1 MYPVIRFRNSMF
13 LPKTQEYALRCMAQ
27 IALMPWETSLNAD
40 QLSQLTGVP
49 RSYISK
55 VLQKLTSAKL
65 LVGEKGHGGGFKLAR
80 PPSTIT
86 FSQILEASGFTI
98 DPDHCISGWVS
109 CNLKN
114 PCPLHSSFSR
124 LKKTFF
130 DWASKTSL
138 SEVSSSAAV
147 REQLKNLSQKKA
159 ARKNC

>member
-1 MYPVIRFRNSMF
+1 MIRFRESMF

-27 IALMPWETSLNAD
+27 IALMPWETTLNAD

-55 VLQKLTSAKL
+55 VLQKLTSSKL

-80 PPSTIT
+80 PPSAIT
-86 FSQILEASGFTI
+86 FSQILEASGFML

-124 LKKTFF
+124 LKKNFF
-130 DWASKTSL
+130 EWASKTSL
-138 SEVSSSAAV
+138 NEVSNSAVV
-147 REQLKNLSQKKA
+147 RSQLKNLNQKNK
-159 ARKNC
+159 KQC